1 MTLITL
7 CIQYNLFSNCQSTF
21 SWSIPLSSKNVSH
34 LRIVKM
40 FTVDE
45 IPTVTN
51 ACTIALF
58 ISKIF
63 LLINTVKPLNSGH
76 LRVLKSLTVIKRFP
90 LLGGNFKK
98 IFTCGTKRF
107 VCYSW
112 HVRCLGCPLLGGFIL
127 RLYLKVH

>member
-7 CIQYNLFSNCQSTF
+7 CIQYNLLSNCQSTF

-58 ISKIF
+58 ISKTF
-63 LLINTVKPLNSGH
+63 LLINSGH
-76 LRVLKSLTVIKRFP
+76 LRFLKSLTVMKRCP

>member
-7 CIQYNLFSNCQSTF
+7 CIQYNLLSNCQSTF

-51 ACTIALF
+51 ACTITLF
-58 ISKIF
+58 ISKTF
-63 LLINTVKPLNSGH
+63 LLINSGH
-76 LRVLKSLTVIKRFP
+76 LRFLKSLTVIKRCP

>member
-34 LRIVKM
+34 LRILKM

-58 ISKIF
+58 ISKTF

-76 LRVLKSLTVIKRFP
+76 LRVLKSLTVIKRCP
-90 LLGGNFKK
+90 LLGDNFKK